1 MAAMRPNQRLQVGS
15 AAWIAQE
22 RKTALEIVESEA
34 EEFTFSAR
42 NEIEW
47 LNEHMAEIFSQNQV

>member
-1 MAAMRPNQRLQVGS
+1 MRPNSRLQVGS

-34 EEFTFSAR
+34 EEFTFSAS